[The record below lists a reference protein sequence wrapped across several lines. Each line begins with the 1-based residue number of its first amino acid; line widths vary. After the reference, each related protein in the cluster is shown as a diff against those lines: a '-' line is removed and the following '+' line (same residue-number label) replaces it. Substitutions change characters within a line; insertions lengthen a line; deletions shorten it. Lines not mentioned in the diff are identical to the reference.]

1 VTEKAPPQ
9 LSPDGRWWWNGDQ
22 WVPVE
27 HSSADAYCHN
37 CRQWVRPTV
46 EEPSALAAVGCLGLF
61 AFVALVSG
69 LASLTGLFLG
79 QLGNIKWGSIG
90 AGLVALGLGIGL
102 YRHAKREPAKV
113 SCPICKGDHL
123 SRPVHESRPC

>member
-1 VTEKAPPQ
+1 VTQEVAPPQ

-46 EEPSALAAVGCLGLF
+46 QQSSALGCAGCLGFLGF
-61 AFVALVSG
+61 IWLVAGV
-69 LASLTGLFLG
+69 ASLTGLFLR
-79 QLGNIKWGSIG
+79 QLGNIHWGSLG
-90 AGLVALGLGIGL
+90 AGLVAIGL
-102 YRHAKREPAKV
+102 SIAIYLHAKREPAKV
-113 SCPICKGDHL
+113 NCPICMSDRL
-123 SRPVHESRPC
+123 SKPVQPVDF